1 MSNLVEEDTPRTQ
14 MARALLHL
22 YTSSSA
28 QCWQLID
35 WIEIY
40 DHICSSHWG
49 ARWAFWPLFMAGID
63 RAARYRHLSK
73 RNLETKDQWETARSL
88 TRMKKWGLPNG
99 MEYVIWFY
107 PLLVWVKSQAQHI
120 NHCLS
125 RQILKE
131 TGTHTKYLN
140 YKILVLLEL
149 SIKSKYPPKKSQ
161 TKPQNIWGL
170 KIQPDDSV
178 SIFMKGFSVRS
189 VI

>member
-40 DHICSSHWG
+40 DRICSSHWG

-73 RNLETKDQWETARSL
+73 RNLETKDQWEAERSL
-88 TRMKKWGLPNG
+88 TRMKNWGLPNG
-99 MEYVIWFY
+99 MEYVFWFY

-125 RQILKE
+125 LQMLKE

-140 YKILVLLEL
+140 YSLGVAGAEQK
-149 SIKSKYPPKKSQ
+149 PKTSE
-161 TKPQNIWGL
+161 GL
-170 KIQPDDSV
+170 KSSQMTEYRFLWKVFLSL
-178 SIFMKGFSVRS
+178 
-189 VI
+189 